1 MLHLQKKLLK
11 SNNFIIFSKTKK
23 LMSISASDV
32 NRLRQE
38 TGAGMMDCKK
48 ALVETNGDFEAAID
62 YLRKKGA
69 KIAANRAERE
79 ANEGVVV
86 AVTSEDG
93 TFGVAVNL
101 CSETDFVAK
110 NEDFIN
116 LAKRITQIALDNKLT
131 SLEALENSIID
142 GITIKEK
149 LLETVGKIG
158 EKIEVKKYEYLQGEG
173 VVSYIHMGYRMGVL
187 VLLNK
192 SLNEAVSLVGKD
204 VAMQIAAMSPIAV
217 DASGVSDETKDRERA
232 IAREKAQ
239 EAGKP
244 EAILDKIAD
253 SAVQSML
260 KESTLLSQS
269 FVKDSSKTVEQYIKG
284 TDKEL
289 AVLNFKRVTLS

>member
-1 MLHLQKKLLK
+1 
-11 SNNFIIFSKTKK
+11 
-23 LMSISASDV
+23 MSISASDV

-289 AVLNFKRVTLS
+289 AVINFKRVTLS